1 MKIALPY
8 NTHFGEYNSDV
19 VVGGIEK
26 FCHQIVDLYEDVHIV
41 NIDNDNESV
50 RSNTDKIKS
59 FAKDINADIIISNW
73 HQASF
78 TGAKIVD
85 SEVPIMFVHHS
96 GPSMGSTIGSILR
109 LRANSHSCYF
119 VSEHQQK
126 RYQDMAKR
134 LKADKIVI
142 DGYINSSYVEGYK
155 PKLQSI
161 EYDCATIGRC
171 DPVEKRPFLLK
182 SYLKGTHYNS
192 LIITNTP
199 KIDKEKKYLERNSHW
214 DGVVLDLN
222 HSDVMKTIGKS
233 MTYFSTCWDESWGIT
248 ALEALSHGVPII
260 LNSKDGTHASESIV
274 GSKAHYR
281 IVNKSSEQL
290 ISAIESL
297 RQSDRQEIQD
307 MTWEKHSLEKWKNEF
322 ANAIDKTV
330 ENFKKTP

>member
-8 NTHFGEYNSDV
+8 NTHFGEYNSGV

-96 GPSMGSTIGSILR
+96 GPSMGSNIGSILR

-126 RYQDMAKR
+126 RYQDMA
-134 LKADKIVI
+134 
-142 DGYINSSYVEGYK
+142 
-155 PKLQSI
+155 
-161 EYDCATIGRC
+161 
-171 DPVEKRPFLLK
+171 
-182 SYLKGTHYNS
+182 
-192 LIITNTP
+192 
-199 KIDKEKKYLERNSHW
+199 
-214 DGVVLDLN
+214 
-222 HSDVMKTIGKS
+222 
-233 MTYFSTCWDESWGIT
+233 
-248 ALEALSHGVPII
+248 
-260 LNSKDGTHASESIV
+260 
-274 GSKAHYR
+274 
-281 IVNKSSEQL
+281 
-290 ISAIESL
+290 
-297 RQSDRQEIQD
+297 
-307 MTWEKHSLEKWKNEF
+307 
-322 ANAIDKTV
+322 
-330 ENFKKTP
+330 